1 MAASDIVGG
10 TLIVDLKGG
19 GRHAVNLDECE
30 AFDLMAYARRRQ
42 LAKTYDTPRK
52 RIKPPKTMRRRDAL
66 VWEMRQRGMG
76 VPDIAH
82 ALGISQASVSG
93 SLRRVA
99 CGRYDEIEGDLA

>member
-19 GRHAVNLDECE
+19 GRHAVNLDERE

-42 LAKTYDTPRK
+42 LAKTDDTPSR
-52 RIKPPKTMRRRDAL
+52 RIKPPKTMRRRDEM
-66 VWEMRQRGMG
+66 VWDMRQRGMC
-76 VPDIAH
+76 VTDIAH

-99 CGRYDEIEGDLA
+99 YGRYGEI